1 MLTARQLLIL
11 KCIVEEFVET
21 AEPVGSKTLMTKYQL
36 PYSSATIRNEMSFLE
51 EHGYLEKT
59 HTSSG
64 RVPSTKG
71 YRFYVDTLMQPS
83 VDDEVKNQ
91 VSTIL
96 GDRHRSLNEIIKESC
111 QILSQ
116 LTHLTTVALGPNAI
130 YEHLQNITLV
140 PLSEHTVTAIIV
152 TDKGHVENRNFNIKN
167 NAYME
172 DLTSCVN
179 VMNELLDGTPMNQ
192 VVYHL
197 ERDVK
202 PILSAR
208 IKEHEVLFNAF
219 LEAFMKFANNNV
231 YFSGKENMLY
241 QPEYNDVNKLRRLV
255 WGVVWTCFARP
266 FPRSMAMGWKRM
278 LLRAFG
284 AKIASTAVVY
294 ATARV
299 FQPWLLIMDDY
310 ACLADGV
317 DCYNAAPIH
326 IGRNATVSQRAFL
339 CTAGHNIM
347 DPHHH
352 QIDAPIVIEEQA
364 WVCAEAFV
372 IQGVTVG
379 QGAVCA
385 ARAVV
390 IKDVEPW
397 TVVGGNPAKFIKK
410 RVLINVSGGVN
421 PYLLFYIISR
431 LDAA

>member
-91 VSTIL
+91 VSTLL
-96 GDRHRSLNEIIKESC
+96 GNRHRSLNEIIKESC

-179 VMNELLDGTPMNQ
+179 VMNELLDGTPINQ
-192 VVYHL
+192 VAFRL

-202 PILSAR
+202 TNLSAR
-208 IKEHEVLFNAF
+208 IKEHEVLFNSF
-219 LEAFMKFANNNV
+219 L
-231 YFSGKENMLY
+231 
-241 QPEYNDVNKLRRLV
+241 
-255 WGVVWTCFARP
+255 
-266 FPRSMAMGWKRM
+266 
-278 LLRAFG
+278 
-284 AKIASTAVVY
+284 
-294 ATARV
+294 
-299 FQPWLLIMDDY
+299 
-310 ACLADGV
+310 
-317 DCYNAAPIH
+317 
-326 IGRNATVSQRAFL
+326 
-339 CTAGHNIM
+339 
-347 DPHHH
+347 
-352 QIDAPIVIEEQA
+352 
-364 WVCAEAFV
+364 
-372 IQGVTVG
+372 
-379 QGAVCA
+379 
-385 ARAVV
+385 
-390 IKDVEPW
+390 
-397 TVVGGNPAKFIKK
+397 
-410 RVLINVSGGVN
+410 
-421 PYLLFYIISR
+421 
-431 LDAA
+431 

>member
-91 VSTIL
+91 VSTLL
-96 GDRHRSLNEIIKESC
+96 GNRHRSLNEIIKESC

-179 VMNELLDGTPMNQ
+179 VMNELLDGTPINQ
-192 VVYHL
+192 VAFRL

-219 LEAFMKFANNNV
+219 LEARKKNSPAGNKIFLP
-231 YFSGKENMLY
+231 GK
-241 QPEYNDVNKLRRLV
+241 
-255 WGVVWTCFARP
+255 
-266 FPRSMAMGWKRM
+266 
-278 LLRAFG
+278 
-284 AKIASTAVVY
+284 
-294 ATARV
+294 
-299 FQPWLLIMDDY
+299 
-310 ACLADGV
+310 
-317 DCYNAAPIH
+317 
-326 IGRNATVSQRAFL
+326 
-339 CTAGHNIM
+339 
-347 DPHHH
+347 
-352 QIDAPIVIEEQA
+352 
-364 WVCAEAFV
+364 
-372 IQGVTVG
+372 
-379 QGAVCA
+379 
-385 ARAVV
+385 
-390 IKDVEPW
+390 
-397 TVVGGNPAKFIKK
+397 
-410 RVLINVSGGVN
+410 
-421 PYLLFYIISR
+421 LLFYPNACWMSAKMSSMCSMPTERRMRSGATPASISCSSVSWR
-431 LDAA
+431 CV